1 MDRIAGFEKVNEEI
15 FTAEA
20 FDSLDLLPDEAHEA
34 YEALKFPARATKGSA
49 GYDFY
54 APADITLAPGE
65 TVKVPTGMRA
75 RMDEGWV
82 LMIFPRSG
90 MGFKYRLMLD
100 NTVGVIDADYYNS
113 DNEGHIMIKITNNS
127 ALGSVQNCTPDAP
140 SPEISGKV
148 LHIAAGQAFAQG
160 VFLPFGITMDD
171 DVEKERNGGL
181 GSTG

>member
-1 MDRIAGFEKVNEEI
+1 MERIAGFEKVSEDI

-20 FDSLDLLPDEAHEA
+20 FESLDLLPDEAHEA
-34 YEALKFPARATKGSA
+34 YEALKFPKRATKGSA

-65 TVKVPTGMRA
+65 SVKVPTGMRA
-75 RMDEGWV
+75 RMDDGWV

-100 NTVGVIDADYYNS
+100 NTVGVIDADYYYS
-113 DNEGHIMIKITNNS
+113 DNEGHIFVKMTNDS
-127 ALGSVQNCTPDAP
+127 KEGKSVSLKEGD
-140 SPEISGKV
+140 
-148 LHIAAGQAFAQG
+148 AFAQAI
-160 VFLPFGITMDD
+160 FIPYGITDD
-171 DVEKERNGGL
+171 DECEGVRNGGF